1 MSLDYTHRDR
11 LGGTFTSQLYRQD
24 FKATYGGDRFAIFQ
38 DPAIAPVGTLFDQSQ
53 NRSEKLGVR
62 FTQRYTDIGGSDAD
76 IIGGV
81 DYLEDTT
88 SQALIHTGRFWV
100 PETTYENIAP
110 FLQLDLPVTDRLTFA
125 GGARWERSEEHTSE
139 LQSLMRISYAVF
151 CLKKKQKDHIEHHTQ
166 VLK

>member
-1 MSLDYTHRDR
+1 MSLDYTHRDL

-76 IIGGV
+76 IIG
-81 DYLEDTT
+81 
-88 SQALIHTGRFWV
+88 
-100 PETTYENIAP
+100 
-110 FLQLDLPVTDRLTFA
+110 DRKSTRLNSITNA
-125 GGARWERSEEHTSE
+125 HLVCRLLVE
-139 LQSLMRISYAVF
+139 I
-151 CLKKKQKDHIEHHTQ
+151 KKRYYN
-166 VLK
+166 